1 MQISRG
7 RARPPHGSGS
17 CSALVQVRA
26 AAPGATFP
34 PGRLPRS
41 DGDTD
46 GCAARAASAGAGGHG
61 RRSGGFRGRPPAGLP
76 PKLPPGAARA
86 AAGAPRL
93 PRLRAVPSPAPG
105 PGGREVGGGGGGRR
119 HGAALERGAP
129 TPQDTWEW
137 GDFPLGQDCLCSM
150 SSDTFLFKINKALTS
165 ESTVHLRTRQ
175 SGGVLTPEQSPL
187 PETLIWGP
195 KPPQELHFESPRWGW
210 RGLLGSEPGREHC
223 IFQDKVASVYE
234 APGFFLDLEP
244 IPGALEAMREM
255 NDMQE

>member
-1 MQISRG
+1 
-7 RARPPHGSGS
+7 
-17 CSALVQVRA
+17 
-26 AAPGATFP
+26 
-34 PGRLPRS
+34 
-41 DGDTD
+41 
-46 GCAARAASAGAGGHG
+46 
-61 RRSGGFRGRPPAGLP
+61 
-76 PKLPPGAARA
+76 
-86 AAGAPRL
+86 
-93 PRLRAVPSPAPG
+93 
-105 PGGREVGGGGGGRR
+105 
-119 HGAALERGAP
+119 
-129 TPQDTWEW
+129 
-137 GDFPLGQDCLCSM
+137 M